1 MTSSVA
7 NIDIKKP
14 RSFGL
19 KRIAKRAVLS
29 QLEKLHTGRITLKDG
44 DQVMVFGSD
53 KNSSLVGELEI
64 MDSSAYVDILTGG
77 SIGAAEAY
85 MTGDWVTP
93 DLTALIK
100 VMVRNMDVLDAM
112 EGGLV
117 DFVTKPFLKWFHY
130 FNQNSARGSR
140 RNIAAHYDLGN
151 DLFELFLDPTMMYS
165 SGIFPH
171 AQATM
176 EEASLTKLKTICE
189 SLKLTSSDR
198 VVEIGTGWGGFAIYA
213 AKHYGCHVTTTTI
226 SEEQFKWAKEAVI
239 REGLEDKVTLLK
251 KDYRL
256 LPEHGKFDKLVSI
269 EMIEAVGA
277 KYFDTY
283 FSTVSELLKPN
294 GLALIQAITIEDQR
308 YDSALK
314 NVDFIQRYI
323 FPGSCIPSIQGIL
336 SATKKKT
343 DMNLVHLNDFGQ
355 DYSRTLNAWQKR
367 FDENEAAISELGY
380 SEDFK
385 RMWRFYLSYCEG
397 AFAERAI
404 GVSHLV
410 LAKPEYK
417 HEINNIV

>member
-7 NIDIKKP
+7 NIRHQKRP
-14 RSFGL
+14 PQFLGL

-53 KNSSLVGELEI
+53 INSALVGELEI

-93 DLTALIK
+93 DLTALVK

-117 DFVTKPFLKWFHY
+117 EFVTKPFLKWFHY

-198 VVEIGTGWGGFAIYA
+198 VVGNR
-213 AKHYGCHVTTTTI
+213 H
-226 SEEQFKWAKEAVI
+226 
-239 REGLEDKVTLLK
+239 
-251 KDYRL
+251 RL
-256 LPEHGKFDKLVSI
+256 G
-269 EMIEAVGA
+269 
-277 KYFDTY
+277 
-283 FSTVSELLKPN
+283 
-294 GLALIQAITIEDQR
+294 
-308 YDSALK
+308 
-314 NVDFIQRYI
+314 
-323 FPGSCIPSIQGIL
+323 
-336 SATKKKT
+336 
-343 DMNLVHLNDFGQ
+343 
-355 DYSRTLNAWQKR
+355 R
-367 FDENEAAISELGY
+367 FC
-380 SEDFK
+380 
-385 RMWRFYLSYCEG
+385 YLC
-397 AFAERAI
+397 R
-404 GVSHLV
+404 
-410 LAKPEYK
+410 
-417 HEINNIV
+417 